1 MRKVRQN
8 GNFILQRMKNI
19 QTCSLYRLI
28 NVYLSQNTY
37 FLQASMMKVPYI
49 ILLLLF
55 LSAASALHAENIP
68 TDTLLAHFY
77 DRAATLMGEGYY
89 EEAQRSF
96 DSAFAV
102 RGVEQS
108 PVYPILLNEQ
118 ATLLIYT
125 GENERAFEMKKQ
137 VLPYLPHMDDL
148 EKHISVY
155 NDLAILYRQ
164 RHMNDSTL
172 HYYNKALE
180 AALQYKDEGWI
191 THIYNNVSIL
201 YFNIRRLDEAEKYT
215 DLAAEHAAK
224 TDDPFSTFSAWQL
237 RAGIKAELNKTDEA
251 ELSIRKAWET
261 ACRAG
266 ENATA
271 WKMRCMPSLL
281 RVFERQGQPDSV
293 EHYLQMGN
301 RMLAEIPANS
311 IPAIGFIQ
319 VRASAEMNRKNYAR
333 ALKDFLWLREK
344 NVGSE
349 PKTLLTQIAQCYNA
363 TGNRQQAYAYMDSAR
378 MWTDTLAQR
387 NLTEQMAEFNVKYQT
402 QEKELQIAR
411 LQQEKLEHQTLLL
424 KTAVSAGCLL
434 TVALVA
440 VLLLYYRKRMAEK
453 KIRLLEQEN
462 ELHSAQRYI
471 EGMEEECKYFAKE
484 LHDGI
489 ANDLL
494 GIQMKIEASAGETPF
509 ELSEMIRQ
517 IHDNVRNISHK
528 LMPPEFE
535 QLSLND
541 ILKYYAQFQTQNSL
555 VRTSYEADPS
565 DSIGSRTAR
574 EIYRIVQE
582 VNTNILKHSKGVDS
596 IEISL
601 RSQGE
606 GRYELR
612 IADNGRQTK
621 TNSQEDQGEGIGLR
635 TVKDRAKAIGGSIH
649 AQSSAEGNLF
659 VLQFNVRQNG

>member
-1 MRKVRQN
+1 
-8 GNFILQRMKNI
+8 MK
-19 QTCSLYRLI
+19 L
-28 NVYLSQNTY
+28 
-37 FLQASMMKVPYI
+37 FHI
-49 ILLLLF
+49 IPLLLF
-55 LSAASALHAENIP
+55 STAFSVLCAGNLP
-68 TDTLLAHFY
+68 TDTLLARFY